1 MLHHR
6 LLGYLD
12 EVARSGS
19 IRRAA
24 TRLNVAS
31 SAVNRQILSLEEE
44 MGTPNSMA
52 LCLFSSPSFVA
63 DIFSMV

>member
-31 SAVNRQILSLEEE
+31 S
-44 MGTPNSMA
+44 
-52 LCLFSSPSFVA
+52 
-63 DIFSMV
+63 